1 MSFFQLHKF
10 ATRPFYFVRY
20 ASTETNGHS
29 SLGKENDSTFFFSL
43 TDIICQST
51 ILINILLD
59 LLEYLAKNA
68 PDIGVVI
75 TIGGGLCTV
84 TNYMVKW
91 NIEPIAKIGKDF
103 NDCLLVCIQNS
114 LTIYLIFKPSKLDTL
129 INEWTALKN
138 TLINKWMALKN
149 K

>member
-1 MSFFQLHKF
+1 MPQLKPMVTVHLVKKMIL
-10 ATRPFYFVRY
+10 P
-20 ASTETNGHS
+20 
-29 SLGKENDSTFFFSL
+29 FFFSL

-59 LLEYLAKNA
+59 FLEYLTKNA

-75 TIGGGLCTV
+75 AVGGALCTV

-91 NIEPIAKIGKDF
+91 NIEPIAKVGKDF

-114 LTIYLIFKPSKLDTL
+114 LTIHLIFKPSKLDTL
-129 INEWTALKN
+129 INEW
-138 TLINKWMALKN
+138 ME
-149 K
+149 